1 MWHLH
6 AFVVFEPA
14 ESKHYKVLLVSRKP
28 KKGVDEARRSMEWP
42 PSRWRCHQLSPK
54 TGWWRERVFV
64 REGEVAGTVA
74 DLLMDSVPYSWEP
87 RWRFSAYW
95 QGALYLHCHGEYVA
109 RYCPCR
115 IHSIEFSIQHLFL
128 VLLVVH
134 DHVLGVINGLQDVLV
149 RRNIPSY
156 QISASAITIS
166 EKGVYFAAIYKW
178 QLRVWILTESSPDR
192 TEWIVKHD
200 RVLKPNSWSAVAHDY
215 HRIKFEGPWILDDYE
230 KRKTRADF
238 DWSSDD
244 DDVIQTVDWYENS
257 NDDED
262 MNPDT
267 FHVLGFHPYK
277 EVIFLTTCGLAV
289 AYHLNSI
296 KVQFLGI
303 LSPIDY
309 NRGLTDSFVYT
320 PWIEAGALRCAHKE
334 INDLSFTA
342 G

>member
-1 MWHLH
+1 
-6 AFVVFEPA
+6 
-14 ESKHYKVLLVSRKP
+14 
-28 KKGVDEARRSMEWP
+28 MEWP

-54 TGWWRERVFV
+54 TGRWRERVFV
-64 REGEVAGTVA
+64 REGEAAGTVA

-95 QGALYLHCHGEYVA
+95 QGALYLHCHG
-109 RYCPCR
+109 CPCQT
-115 IHSIEFSIQHLFL
+115 QHTELSNL
-128 VLLVVH
+128 
-134 DHVLGVINGLQDVLV
+134 
-149 RRNIPSY
+149 RSTAP
-156 QISASAITIS
+156 SAITIS

-192 TEWIVKHD
+192 TEWIVRHD

-215 HRIKFEGPWILDDYE
+215 HRIKFEGPWNLDDYE

-309 NRGLTDSFVYT
+309 SRGLTDSFVYT
-320 PWIEAGALRCAHKE
+320 PWIEAGALRCAHK
-334 INDLSFTA
+334 
-342 G
+342 